1 MSDDTLH
8 PKEHEGV
15 KVVKWT
21 EQGGAHK
28 LMLRKHTR
36 RAILLLATV
45 LGFLEYCS
53 PDIDTGF
60 HAFTWYGIRSPCS
73 ASAEMHQLSSKVRR
87 TYPYLIRYRIEID
100 GDIHVVSMSRYYK
113 FHDLAF
119 DADARQEGDCLRYH
133 IVGLRQE
140 QEEYVNYGIGQGPR
154 RHQRYVLLD
163 HLPSEEEL
171 TRINAAIIASEKAK
185 LGDAYEPVRVPATGS
200 DEEAR
205 MFDEEEEHNGGASG
219 DTFGGKKAYF
229 NYYIWQKPFLG
240 FSFCQAA
247 GGSVGNV
254 DNSVKLRP
262 VSTPGGKR
270 ASPRFFEILAYGLL
284 ALPAF
289 LDEPVPSASLSG
301 SSWEVSTVRLIEGLV
316 DLCREVYG
324 RKMSI
329 IHAEAAES
337 HKVRYVGHMIT
348 GTPILKVTG
357 SCGKGAPVGV
367 RVSGLKGYIWIESL
381 EREVLFDTSSPRI
394 LKDDLRVD
402 FGIERDA
409 KILGVRGRTNR
420 IELLIADRCCGAGHH
435 VDDELVRA
443 YERCYARETVK

>member
-1 MSDDTLH
+1 
-8 PKEHEGV
+8 
-15 KVVKWT
+15 
-21 EQGGAHK
+21 
-28 LMLRKHTR
+28 MLRKHKQ

-45 LGFLEYCS
+45 LGFLTYCF

-60 HAFTWYGIRSPCS
+60 HIFTWWGVGGPCL
-73 ASAEMHQLSSKVRR
+73 ASAEERQLSSRGHR

-100 GDIHVVSMSRYYK
+100 GDINVLSMSRYYK

-119 DADARQEGDCLRYH
+119 DADARQEDDCLRYH

-140 QEEYVNYGIGQGPR
+140 QQEYVNYGIGQGPR

-163 HLPSEEEL
+163 HLPSEDEL
-171 TRINAAIIASEKAK
+171 TRINEAIIVSEKAK
-185 LGDAYEPVRVPATGS
+185 LGDVYAPVRVPAPEY

-247 GGSVGNV
+247 VGTVVSV

-270 ASPRFFEILAYGLL
+270 ASPRFFEILAYSLL

-289 LDEPVPSASLSG
+289 FDEPVPSTALSG
-301 SSWEVSTVRLIEGLV
+301 SSWTVSTTGLIQGLV

-329 IHAEAAES
+329 IHAEAAETNT
-337 HKVRYVGHMIT
+337 VRYVGHMISD
-348 GTPILKVTG
+348 TPILKVTG

-381 EREVLFDTSSPRI
+381 EREVLFDTSSSRI

-402 FGIERDA
+402 FGIEREA
-409 KILGVRGRTNR
+409 KILGVRGRKNR
-420 IELLIADRCCGAGHH
+420 IELLIADRCCGEGHH